1 MVTYTSAAMQ
11 RISGFTTRLGAVLV
25 ATAIALGVLLSGCNT
40 DLENASQVIEGQPIK
55 LGDLLYNVQ
64 ITRILNPDD
73 PEDKAYLVGQQ
84 PPSSDEYYL
93 GVFMRV
99 LNEGSTSAQVASDFK
114 VVDTVGD
121 TFEPIPSRSLF
132 ALKLGDT
139 IHGGDELPELEST
152 AANGPIE
159 GSMVLFRIDGAAIQ
173 DRPLTLEIPSSD
185 GSTGEVELDI

>member
-1 MVTYTSAAMQ
+1 MNRAPGS
-11 RISGFTTRLGAVLV
+11 ITRLGAVLV
-25 ATAIALGVLLSGCNT
+25 AIAALALGVLVSGCDT
-40 DLENASQVIEGQPIK
+40 APENANQVTEGQGIK

-64 ITRILNPDD
+64 ITRILNPTD

-84 PPSSDEYYL
+84 PLSGDEYYL

-99 LNEGSTSAQVASDFK
+99 DNEGSASAQVASDFK
-114 VVDTVGD
+114 VVDTVGT
-121 TFEPIPSRSLF
+121 TFEPLPSDSLF

-139 IHGGDELPELEST
+139 IHGGDQLPEPEST

-159 GSMVLFRIDGAAIQ
+159 GAMVLFRISESAIQ

>member
-1 MVTYTSAAMQ
+1 MHRVPGS
-11 RISGFTTRLGAVLV
+11 ITRLGAVL
-25 ATAIALGVLLSGCNT
+25 AAAAIVLGVLLSGCNT
-40 DLENASQVIEGQPIK
+40 SPENASEVIEGQGIK

-73 PEDKAYLVGQQ
+73 AEDKAYLVGQQ

-99 LNEGSTSAQVASDFK
+99 VNEGSASAQVPSDFK
-114 VVDTVGD
+114 IVDTVGD
-121 TFEPIPSRSLF
+121 SFAPIPSNSLF

-139 IHGGDELPELEST
+139 IHEGDELPELEST